1 MELGFKCYNIV
12 NFSKNFFQIFI
23 NQPVL
28 LFLAE
33 DEKVTD
39 TSSQKKLVQKLN
51 NVEEIN
57 LPSCRHDII
66 HEKEEV
72 KVIFWKAIDNFIKKN
87 LC

>member
-1 MELGFKCYNIV
+1 MLYFIV
-12 NFSKNFFQIFI
+12 INFLNNSQKKNI

-39 TSSQKKLVQKLN
+39 ASSQKKLVQKLS

-72 KVIFWKAIDNFIKKN
+72 KVIFWKAIDNFVKKN

>member
-1 MELGFKCYNIV
+1 MLYFIV
-12 NFSKNFFQIFI
+12 INFLKNSQKKNI

-39 TSSQKKLVQKLN
+39 ASSQKKLVQKLN

-57 LPSCRHDII
+57 LSSCRHDII

-72 KVIFWKAIDNFIKKN
+72 KVIFWKAIDNFVKKN